1 MKENQYK
8 LILKVK
14 GLERKATS
22 KVIGDFFGVEPRYL
36 GAPSFNFEIQTQ
48 KGETFIVDRNGAIIT
63 PTYEIEET
71 SEVIELYSKIAEAGA
86 ESIEI
91 EIKLSMNG
99 HRGIS
104 LKNLINI
111 ISSKQSLIK
120 KALGIERNI
129 VEQDFIEGINNV
141 RLIEIEDFKRSAL
154 EIGVDKCEG
163 ISFDFEE
170 EAIGF
175 KFFKE
180 KAEPQ
185 DLFAYLQLT
194 QALNDN
200 AKTLRHSSPKT
211 TETNNEKYTF
221 RTWLLRLGF
230 IGNRYKESRSQLLR
244 HLSGN
249 SAFRSPTNA

>member
-1 MKENQYK
+1 VKENQYK
-8 LILKVK
+8 LILTVK
-14 GLERKATS
+14 GLERKTTS

-63 PTYEIEET
+63 PVYEIEET
-71 SEVIELYSKIAEAGA
+71 SEVIELYSKIVGIGA
-86 ESIEI
+86 EGIGI
-91 EIKLSMNG
+91 EIKISMDN

-104 LKNLINI
+104 LRNLINI

-129 VEQDFIEGINNV
+129 VDQEFIEGINNV
-141 RLIEIEDFKRSAL
+141 RLIEIEDFKRAIL
-154 EIGVDKCEG
+154 EIGMDKCKG
-163 ISFDFEE
+163 INFDFEE

-180 KAEPQ
+180 KAEPNE
-185 DLFAYLQLT
+185 LLAYLQLT

-211 TETNNEKYTF
+211 TAANNEKYTF

>member
-8 LILKVK
+8 LILTVK
-14 GLERKATS
+14 GLERKTTS
-22 KVIGDFFGVEPRYL
+22 KVIGDFFGVEPKYL

-63 PTYEIEET
+63 PVYEIEENL
-71 SEVIELYSKIAEAGA
+71 EVIELYSKIAEAGA
-86 ESIEI
+86 EGIEV
-91 EIKLSMNG
+91 EIMLSMHG
-99 HRGIS
+99 HSGIS
-104 LKNLINI
+104 LRNLINI
-111 ISSKQSLIK
+111 ISSKQSLVK
-120 KALGIERNI
+120 KALGIAMNI
-129 VEQDFIEGINNV
+129 VEQEFIEVINNV
-141 RLIEIEDFKRSAL
+141 RLIEIEDFKRAVL
-154 EIGVDKCEG
+154 EIGMDKCKG
-163 ISFDFEE
+163 VSFGFEE
-170 EAIGF
+170 EAISF

-180 KAEPQ
+180 KAESQ
-185 DLFAYLQLT
+185 ELLAYLQLT

-200 AKTLRHSSPKT
+200 AKTLRHSSPKI